1 MRDLIRVLTL
11 WAGLAFGL
19 RGCGRHRARPAA
31 LPLPPADRAHSHLV
45 PLPVAPRWEQP
56 SPRSPYGMGGL
67 DLLLNGEDTALVRP
81 YLVEHDR
88 RQERARQRRRR
99 LALVLAAEYGIDLDQ
114 HLVGAEAVS

>member
-1 MRDLIRVLTL
+1 
-11 WAGLAFGL
+11 
-19 RGCGRHRARPAA
+19 
-31 LPLPPADRAHSHLV
+31 
-45 PLPVAPRWEQP
+45 
-56 SPRSPYGMGGL
+56 MGGL